1 MRMRFVRKSTP
12 FLLAVLSLV
21 LAVYQFSKTY
31 SSGEWRNPSDE
42 MVTKWEEH
50 ARALREA
57 LPSGVDQFG
66 YADDSTVSGD
76 QALFDLNEFFL
87 MQYSLAP
94 AALQI
99 GVDQE
104 WVIGNFNDNENIEAW
119 LDETFGAHETQGFG
133 FGLYLI
139 HDLDE

>member
-1 MRMRFVRKSTP
+1 MRFIRKSTP

-94 AALQI
+94 AVLQI
-99 GVDQE
+99 GTEQE
-104 WVIGNFNDNENIEAW
+104 WIIGNFNNDAGLEAW
-119 LDETFGAHETQGFG
+119 LAETIGAHESQSFG

-139 HDLDE
+139 QDLED

>member
-1 MRMRFVRKSTP
+1 M
-12 FLLAVLSLV
+12 AVLSLV
-21 LAVYQFSKTY
+21 LAIYQFSKTY

-66 YADDSTVSGD
+66 YADDSTVRGD

-94 AALQI
+94 AVLQI
-99 GVDQE
+99 GTKQE
-104 WVIGNFNDNENIEAW
+104 WIIGNFNNDAGLEAW
-119 LDETFGAHETQGFG
+119 LAETIGAHETQSFG

-139 HDLDE
+139 QDLED

>member
-1 MRMRFVRKSTP
+1 MRFIRKSTP

-94 AALQI
+94 AVLQI
-99 GVDQE
+99 GTKQE
-104 WVIGNFNDNENIEAW
+104 WIIGNFNNDAGLEAW
-119 LDETFGAHETQGFG
+119 LAETIGAHETQSFG

-139 HDLDE
+139 QDLED

>member
-1 MRMRFVRKSTP
+1 
-12 FLLAVLSLV
+12 
-21 LAVYQFSKTY
+21 
-31 SSGEWRNPSDE
+31 

-50 ARALREA
+50 ARALRKA

-66 YADDSTVSGD
+66 YADDSTVSGG

-94 AALQI
+94 AVLQI
-99 GVDQE
+99 GTEQE
-104 WVIGNFNDNENIEAW
+104 WIIGNFNNDAGLEAW
-119 LDETFGAHETQGFG
+119 LAETIGAHETQSFG

-139 HDLDE
+139 QDLED

>member
-1 MRMRFVRKSTP
+1 MRFIRKSTP

-31 SSGEWRNPSDE
+31 SSGEWRNPSNK

-66 YADDSTVSGD
+66 YADDSMVSGD

-94 AALQI
+94 AVLQI
-99 GVDQE
+99 GTEQE
-104 WVIGNFNDNENIEAW
+104 WIIGNFNNDAGLETW
-119 LDETFGAHETQGFG
+119 LDETIGAHETQSFG
-133 FGLYLI
+133 FGLHLI
-139 HDLDE
+139 QDLDD

>member
-1 MRMRFVRKSTP
+1 MRFIRKSTP

-21 LAVYQFSKTY
+21 LAIYQFSKTY

-66 YADDSTVSGD
+66 YADDSTVRGD

-94 AALQI
+94 AVLQI
-99 GVDQE
+99 GTKQE
-104 WVIGNFNDNENIEAW
+104 WIIGNFNNDAGLEAW
-119 LDETFGAHETQGFG
+119 LAETIGAHETQNFG

-139 HDLDE
+139 QDLED

>member
-1 MRMRFVRKSTP
+1 MRFIRKSTP

-66 YADDSTVSGD
+66 YADDSMVSGD
-76 QALFDLNEFFL
+76 QTLFDLNEFFL

-94 AALQI
+94 AVLQI
-99 GVDQE
+99 GTEQE
-104 WVIGNFNDNENIEAW
+104 WIIGNFNNDARLEAW
-119 LDETFGAHETQGFG
+119 LVETIGAHETQSFG

-139 HDLDE
+139 QDLDE